1 MEIKYQQLYSTII
14 INKNVSSNEHVALFL
29 IDGVHFNGE
38 LSSGS
43 LLIKLL
49 MEITSRDHFMMI
61 IMPTKTSICDQLQSN
76 GLVAERREDI
86 RIF

>member
-1 MEIKYQQLYSTII
+1 MNMS
-14 INKNVSSNEHVALFL
+14 HLFL
-29 IDGVHFNGE
+29 IHFIKE
-38 LSSGS
+38 LLLDS

-61 IMPTKTSICDQLQSN
+61 IMPTKTSICDQLQFN